1 MYDLCIVKASDDLED
16 GVNCS
21 NVREESVS
29 QTGSSRGSS
38 SQASDI
44 VDGQVGRY
52 F

>member
-1 MYDLCIVKASDDLED
+1 MYNLCIVKASDDLED

-29 QTGSSRGSS
+29 QAGPSRSSS

-44 VDGQVGRY
+44 VDGQVGGY